1 VVLCDLDHFKSI
13 NDKYGHATGDQVLRQ
28 AVDACRNHLRASDLF
43 GRFGGEEF
51 CILLPG
57 CSLADAR
64 QRCEQLRMA
73 IATITTDGG
82 NSISSVSASF
92 GVAATSSSGYELR
105 QLLAHA
111 DAALYRAKYA
121 GRNCVVLYD
130 TMHAVAI
137 KLSQAQA

>member
-1 VVLCDLDHFKSI
+1 MRDPVRPGSLQV
-13 NDKYGHATGDQVLRQ
+13 DQRQ
-28 AVDACRNHLRASDLF
+28 VRSRHRRPRAAPVRAGVSRASACE
-43 GRFGGEEF
+43 RSVRPFGGEEF
-51 CILLPG
+51 CVLLPG

-64 QRCEQLRMA
+64 QRCEQLRTA
-73 IATITTDGG
+73 IATVATDANNAG
-82 NSISSVSASF
+82 STVSASF

-130 TMHAVAI
+130 TMHTRE
-137 KLSQAQA
+137 

>member
-1 VVLCDLDHFKSI
+1 
-13 NDKYGHATGDQVLRQ
+13 VLRQ
-28 AVDACRNHLRASDLF
+28 AVQACRAHLRGSDLF

-51 CILLPG
+51 CVLLPG

-64 QRCEQLRMA
+64 ARCEQLRAA
-73 IATITTDGG
+73 IATIATDAS
-82 NSISSVSASF
+82 NSVSTVSASF
-92 GVAATSSSGYELR
+92 GVASTASSGYELR

-130 TMHAVAI
+130 TMHAVGI
-137 KLSQAQA
+137 KREAVSG